1 MAVPLFQTDF
11 QDEQVAQV
19 FATYPSEYQAKLL
32 HLRELIFAKALDM
45 DIHHLEETLKWGEP
59 SYLTNKGS
67 TIRVAW
73 RKSSPNQCA
82 IYFNCKT
89 QLIDTFREIYPD
101 TFHYEANRAIVFE
114 AQDKPPV
121 DALKHCITLSLRYHS
136 IKHLPMLG
144 V

>member
-1 MAVPLFQTDF
+1 MAHPGFTPFNDIR
-11 QDEQVAQV
+11 VAQT
-19 FATYPSEYQAKLL
+19 FDSYPDNMRDKLL
-32 HLRELIFAKALDM
+32 HLRQLVIDTAN
-45 DIHHLEETLKWGEP
+45 DIGIGELEETLKWGEP
-59 SYLTNKGS
+59 SYLTKQGS

-73 RKSSPNQCA
+73 RKSSPNQYA

-114 AQDKPPV
+114 AQDKLPV
-121 DALKHCITLSLRYHS
+121 DALTHCITLSLRYHS